1 MMGYPVFS
9 KIWYS
14 KKYFTIFTFYSSG
27 KLHVAVLIEQ
37 MKLLKQIG
45 DLDNYWKCC
54 ELLLSRHCIVF
65 KNYEELRMA
74 LTSSNKEKWTKIAK
88 LRIVKGSDDLE
99 SRLSSVLNWS
109 CVICRFNFCD
119 FRRFWTFSWRRVQT
133 LLGHS
138 TICLRV

>member
-1 MMGYPVFS
+1 MGYPLFS

-54 ELLLSRHCIVF
+54 ELLLSRHCIVL

-99 SRLSSVLNWS
+99 SRLSSVLN
-109 CVICRFNFCD
+109 
-119 FRRFWTFSWRRVQT
+119 
-133 LLGHS
+133 
-138 TICLRV
+138 

>member
-1 MMGYPVFS
+1 MTKYIFGNMVPSVFLQ
-9 KIWYS
+9 
-14 KKYFTIFTFYSSG
+14 KYYCSSG

-65 KNYEELRMA
+65 KNYEELRMV

-88 LRIVKGSDDLE
+88 LRMVKGGDDLE
-99 SRLSSVLNWS
+99 SRLSSMFDVL
-109 CVICRFNFCD
+109 
-119 FRRFWTFSWRRVQT
+119 
-133 LLGHS
+133 L
-138 TICLRV
+138 